1 MKQRLTMFFACLFL
15 GIGMALAQS
24 RLTGVVTSAED
35 GEPVVAASV
44 KAKGLNVGTVT
55 NVDGEFTINVPVGT
69 ELEITYLGMIPKRVK
84 ASNNMRIVLESD
96 RQSLDG
102 VVVMGYGSARKL
114 GTIAGSVET
123 VTSDKLANRPVANVG
138 DALQGQVAGL
148 QVFTSSGEP
157 SATTSMRI
165 RGVTSLYATT
175 EPLFILDGSEVSQN
189 TFLSLNPNDIENMT
203 VQAARMAY
211 ISNLM
216 GYPTDCPQREKN
228 GWTGDG
234 HLAIETAFYNYDA
247 ITVYEKWLADHRD
260 EQQPNGVLPDI
271 IPTDGW
277 GYGTDNGLDWTS
289 TIAIIPWNIYLFYG
303 DMRPLAECY
312 DNMKRYVDYVDS
324 NSPEHLSAWGRGDWV
339 PVKTQ
344 SDKLLTSSIYFF
356 ADATILSKAAALLGH
371 DDDHRRYAKL
381 AADIR
386 DAINARFLNRETAVY
401 AGGSQTEMSLAL
413 MWKVVPDDMT
423 RRVAARL
430 AEKVRAN
437 DWHLDVG
444 VHGAKAILNALSEN
458 GYAEDAYRIAV
469 QDTYPSWGWWIVN
482 GATTLLENWDLK
494 ATRDI
499 SDNHIM
505 FGEIGA
511 WPYKGLGGIFPD
523 ERQPGFRHIN
533 LRPNFVRDLRHFE
546 ASHNS
551 PYGTIVSKWNR
562 KGKTVAYT
570 VTLPSNTT
578 ATLTISGAGDGGK
591 TVELEAGTHSFEIKD
606 NGRYK
611 RVSR

>member
-1 MKQRLTMFFACLFL
+1 
-15 GIGMALAQS
+15 
-24 RLTGVVTSAED
+24 
-35 GEPVVAASV
+35 
-44 KAKGLNVGTVT
+44 
-55 NVDGEFTINVPVGT
+55 
-69 ELEITYLGMIPKRVK
+69 
-84 ASNNMRIVLESD
+84 
-96 RQSLDG
+96 
-102 VVVMGYGSARKL
+102 
-114 GTIAGSVET
+114 
-123 VTSDKLANRPVANVG
+123 
-138 DALQGQVAGL
+138 
-148 QVFTSSGEP
+148 
-157 SATTSMRI
+157 
-165 RGVTSLYATT
+165 
-175 EPLFILDGSEVSQN
+175 
-189 TFLSLNPNDIENMT
+189 
-203 VQAARMAY
+203 
-211 ISNLM
+211 
-216 GYPTDCPQREKN
+216 
-228 GWTGDG
+228 
-234 HLAIETAFYNYDA
+234 
-247 ITVYEKWLADHRD
+247 
-260 EQQPNGVLPDI
+260 
-271 IPTDGW
+271 
-277 GYGTDNGLDWTS
+277 
-289 TIAIIPWNIYLFYG
+289 
-303 DMRPLAECY
+303 
-312 DNMKRYVDYVDS
+312 
-324 NSPEHLSAWGRGDWV
+324 
-339 PVKTQ
+339 
-344 SDKLLTSSIYFF
+344 
-356 ADATILSKAAALLGH
+356 
-371 DDDHRRYAKL
+371 
-381 AADIR
+381 
-386 DAINARFLNRETAVY
+386 
-401 AGGSQTEMSLAL
+401 
-413 MWKVVPDDMT
+413 MT

-482 GATTLLENWDLK
+482 GATTLLENWNLK

-570 VTLPSNTT
+570 VTLPPNTT
-578 ATLTISGAGDGGK
+578 ATLTIPGAGDGGK